1 VPSAGAEPPTTSI
14 CRSSISA
21 PRSQRFQLRE
31 HRSRRLGSIIPART
45 TARQAADSEGTLG
58 LVEGES
64 RKILADHVDV
74 RDLAAQQRVVSKAIE
89 QFGRLDIV
97 VANAGVLN
105 QGRLWENSA
114 GVGRARLE
122 PATNGL

>member
-1 VPSAGAEPPTTSI
+1 M
-14 CRSSISA
+14 
-21 PRSQRFQLRE
+21 
-31 HRSRRLGSIIPART
+31 
-45 TARQAADSEGTLG
+45 LG

-105 QGRLWENSA
+105 RGRLWEISA
-114 GVGRARLE
+114 DVGRAGLE
-122 PATNGL
+122 PATNGLAILRS